1 MFYCDSTN
9 KGWPNVPLC
18 DAIYENTSKWVSQ
31 KGWNDVKMKFARI
44 LCSSTILIYAHQR
57 YDDPV
62 IDAVDYFWPSKIA
75 KFVIK
80 EKFTNFYTMELETTS
95 EHETSEAPC
104 NMDSEYSYSKEGTD

>member
-1 MFYCDSTN
+1 
-9 KGWPNVPLC
+9 
-18 DAIYENTSKWVSQ
+18 
-31 KGWNDVKMKFARI
+31 MKFARI

-75 KFVIK
+75 KFAIK

-95 EHETSEAPC
+95 ELETIEDPC

>member
-1 MFYCDSTN
+1 
-9 KGWPNVPLC
+9 
-18 DAIYENTSKWVSQ
+18 
-31 KGWNDVKMKFARI
+31 MKFARI

-62 IDAVDYFWPSKIA
+62 IDAVDCFWPSKIA

-95 EHETSEAPC
+95 ELDTSDTPC
-104 NMDSEYSYSKEGTD
+104 NVDSEYSYSKERTNELELTLSNHCGLTGVV